1 MLVKGHFQIVPYP
14 YEITLPRAQK
24 RHGTITESLEVRTQ
38 KFSKQKERNMQY
50 WTTQQVHINLK
61 ILVQK

>member
-1 MLVKGHFQIVPYP
+1 MLVKGHFQSVPYP

-24 RHGTITESLEVRTQ
+24 RHGTITESLEVGTQ